1 MTPSD
6 LGALIGIPNYLV
18 AIDSVLAALS
28 RIGIEVWPAELD
40 WFAPEIPNLEE
51 PLWLFLRPDDDR
63 SDSYYWFLYLFLM
76 TLVDYSLC

>member
-28 RIGIEVWPAELD
+28 RIGIEV
-40 WFAPEIPNLEE
+40 
-51 PLWLFLRPDDDR
+51 
-63 SDSYYWFLYLFLM
+63 
-76 TLVDYSLC
+76 